1 LTAVRVYISGMGII
15 TSLGNGISHTRD
27 AIQKSLTGIRPL
39 TLFQTASN
47 QPLPVGE
54 VADLMEKDDLPRTHQ
69 LARLAAGQAMA
80 DYREAPD
87 AVVMGVTTGG
97 MLTTENLLKKKA
109 RDPKL
114 FGLHA
119 TGSVAEDIAR
129 RYRCPGPALT
139 VSTACSSGAAAIKIA
154 LEMLR
159 SGSVKRVLAG
169 GADSLCRLTYY
180 GFNSLQLIDPD
191 GARPFDQ
198 NRRGMSVG
206 EGAAMLLLV
215 ADEPD
220 QAVAEILGAG
230 LSCDAFHPATPHPR
244 GLGALSAMQAAIED
258 AGISAAD
265 IDYINLH
272 GTGTLDN
279 DISEARAI
287 HTLFSGKKP
296 LLSSVKGACGHSLA
310 AAGAIE
316 AVVSAISISS
326 SLVPANVGCRRP
338 DPDLKLDPL
347 MQPAQRPIETVLSN
361 SFGFGGNN
369 AAIVI
374 GACGKPGPDKTPSD
388 TRPMAILGSAC
399 LTGIGRTGRTL
410 RTIAKGQTCA
420 GMLDLQ
426 EISAN
431 LSAGRVR
438 RLKRFPRLALSL
450 AVAAHENSGAGD
462 TPAAVFLGT
471 GWGALSET
479 SDFLNRIFE
488 TDEQFPSPTDFIG
501 SVHNAAAGQIAMQF
515 QAAGANITMTGGDYS
530 FEQSLM
536 AAGLVSGNMRDGFL
550 VIGADES
557 HPELS
562 RLFDRSVA
570 KSAGPADGGGAL
582 YLKKGTGLA
591 GLTIRSVFFESSA
604 NNPAVISSLIQQIE
618 QQQPLNDR
626 YGVILAG
633 LPAACRRQGEIQ
645 LQTLL
650 GITGFNHPVIDYRK
664 LTGEFASASAVAAVI
679 AVNFLQQGQ
688 IPKPLCEVKPVKLG
702 KKGALIIGTGDFVT
716 AMEVMPQ

>member
-1 LTAVRVYISGMGII
+1 MRVYISGMGII
-15 TSLGNGISHTRD
+15 TSLGNGVSRTTD
-27 AIQKSLTGIRPL
+27 AIQESLSGIRPL
-39 TLFQTASN
+39 ILFPTAFN
-47 QPLPVGE
+47 QPLPVGA
-54 VADLMEKDDLPRTHQ
+54 VAHLAENDDLPRTHQ
-69 LARLAAGQAMA
+69 LSRLAAEQAMV
-80 DYREAPD
+80 DSNKSLD
-87 AVVMGVTTGG
+87 AVVVGVTTGG
-97 MLTTENLLKKKA
+97 MLTTEYLLKKNA

-114 FGLHA
+114 FQMHA

-129 RYRCPGPALT
+129 QYRCPGPALT

-159 SGSVKRVLAG
+159 SGRVKRVLAG

-198 NRRGMSVG
+198 NRRGMTVG

-215 ADEPD
+215 ANEPD
-220 QAVAEILGAG
+220 HAIAEILGAG
-230 LSCDAFHPATPHPR
+230 LSCDAYHPATPHPR
-244 GLGALSAMQAAIED
+244 GRGALAAMQTAIDD
-258 AGISAAD
+258 AGISPAD

-287 HTLFSGKKP
+287 DTLYNRKKP
-296 LLSSVKGACGHSLA
+296 LLSSIKGACGHSLA

-316 AVVSAISISS
+316 AVISAISISS
-326 SLVPANVGCRRP
+326 GVVPANVGCRRP
-338 DPDLKLDPL
+338 DPELKLDPV

-369 AAIVI
+369 AAIVLS
-374 GACGKPGPDKTPSD
+374 ACGKPGPDRISTD

-399 LTGIGRTGRTL
+399 VTGIGRIGRTL
-410 RTIAKGQTCA
+410 RAVAKGETCA
-420 GMLDLQ
+420 GMLSQQ
-426 EISAN
+426 EISTN
-431 LSAGRVR
+431 LSAGQVR

-450 AVAAHENSGAGD
+450 AIAAHENSGAGD
-462 TPAAVFLGT
+462 APAAVFLGT

-479 SDFLNRIFE
+479 SDFLNRLFE

-515 QAAGANITMTGGDYS
+515 EATGANITMTGGDYS

-536 AAGLVSGNMRDGFL
+536 AADLVSGNMRDGFL

-562 RLFDRSVA
+562 QLFDRSVA
-570 KSAGPADGGGAL
+570 KSACPADGGGAL
-582 YLKKGTGLA
+582 YLKKETRTS

-618 QQQPLNDR
+618 KKQPLNDR

-633 LPAACRRQGEIQ
+633 LPAASRGEGEIQ

-650 GITGFNHPVIDYRK
+650 ALSGFNHPVIDYRK
-664 LTGEFASASAVAAVI
+664 LTGEFASASAVAAVM
-679 AVNFLQQGQ
+679 AVNFLQAGQ
-688 IPKPLCEVKPVKLG
+688 IPEAICKNKPGDLAT
-702 KKGALIIGTGDFVT
+702 KGALIIGTGDFIT
-716 AMEVMPQ
+716 AIEVMPQ

>member
-1 LTAVRVYISGMGII
+1 MGII
-15 TSLGNGISHTRD
+15 TSLGSGISNTRD
-27 AIQKSLTGIRPL
+27 AIQNSRAGIDPL
-39 TLFQTASN
+39 TLFETVAN

-54 VADLMEKDDLPRTHQ
+54 AVDLIIKDDVPRTHQ
-69 LARLAAGQAMA
+69 LARLASEQAMA
-80 DYREAPD
+80 DSREAPD

-97 MLTTENLLKKKA
+97 MLTTEVLLKEKA
-109 RDPKL
+109 RDPEL

-119 TGSVAEDIAR
+119 TGSVVDDIAR
-129 RYRCPGPALT
+129 RYRCTGPALT
-139 VSTACSSGAAAIKIA
+139 VSTACSSGTVALKIA

-159 SGSVKRVLAG
+159 SGRVKRVLAG

-180 GFNSLQLIDPD
+180 GFKSLQLVDPD
-191 GARPFDQ
+191 GARPLDQ

-206 EGAAMLLLV
+206 EGSAMLLMV
-215 ADEPD
+215 ANEPD
-220 QAVAEILGAG
+220 QAVAEVLGAG
-230 LSCDAFHPATPHPR
+230 LSCDAYHPATPHPR
-244 GLGALSAMQAAIED
+244 GRGALAAMQAAIMD
-258 AGISAAD
+258 AGISAPD

-279 DISEARAI
+279 DLSEARAI

-296 LLSSVKGACGHSLA
+296 LLSSIKGACGHSLA

-316 AVVSAISISS
+316 AVVAAISISDGV
-326 SLVPANVGCRRP
+326 VPANVGCRHP
-338 DPDLKLDPL
+338 DPDLKLDPV
-347 MQPAQRPIETVLSN
+347 MQPTQMPIKTVLSN

-369 AAIVI
+369 AAIVL
-374 GACGKPGPDKTPSD
+374 GACGKPRPDRTPAH
-388 TRPMAILGSAC
+388 TQPMAILGSAC
-399 LTGIGRTGRTL
+399 VTGTGRTD
-410 RTIAKGQTCA
+410 RTMRAIVRGEVCA
-420 GMLDLQ
+420 GLLGLQ

-431 LSAGRVR
+431 LSAGQVR

-450 AVAAHENSGAGD
+450 AIAAHENSGVDG

-479 SDFLNRIFE
+479 SDFLNRLFE
-488 TDEQFPSPTDFIG
+488 TDEQFPSPTDFVG

-515 QAAGANITMTGGDYS
+515 QATGTNITMTGGDYS
-530 FEQSLM
+530 FEQALM
-536 AAGLVSGNMRDGFL
+536 AADLVSGNMRNDFL

-570 KSAGPADGGGAL
+570 KSACPADGGGAL
-582 YLKKGTGLA
+582 YLRKETGIS
-591 GLTIRSVFFESSA
+591 GLTIRSVFFESSG
-604 NNPAVISSLIQQIE
+604 NNPEVISSLIQRIE

-633 LPAACRRQGEIQ
+633 LPAACRRKGVIQ

-650 GITGFNHPVIDYRK
+650 ALTGFHHPVIDYRK
-664 LTGEFASASAVAAVI
+664 LTGEFATASAVAAVM
-679 AVNFLQQGQ
+679 AVKFLQEGHV
-688 IPKPLCEVKPVKLG
+688 PRLLCDDKPGEFG
-702 KKGALIIGTGDFVT
+702 AKGVLIIGTGDVVT